1 MGRKGKAGRLY
12 SRLIME
18 QPPPVEEDTI
28 FGKIARKE
36 IPSNVVYED
45 DQVLAF
51 RDIAPQAP
59 IHIVLIPKVKDGLTQ
74 LSRVEERHK
83 ALLGHLVY
91 VAAEIARKE
100 GLAED
105 GWRLVINDGRNAGQT
120 VFHLHLHI
128 LGGREMAWPPG

>member
-1 MGRKGKAGRLY
+1 MGKTGRADRLY

-45 DQVLAF
+45 ELVLAF

-59 IHIVLIPKVKDGLTQ
+59 THIVLIPKAKDGLTQ
-74 LSRVEERHK
+74 LSRAEERHK
-83 ALLGHLVY
+83 ALLGHLMY

-100 GLAED
+100 GLTED
-105 GWRLVINDGRNAGQT
+105 GWRLVVNDGRSAGQT

-128 LGGREMAWPPG
+128 LGGRELGWPPG

>member
-1 MGRKGKAGRLY
+1 M
-12 SRLIME
+12 
-18 QPPPVEEDTI
+18 EEDTI

-45 DQVLAF
+45 DLVLAF

-59 IHIVLIPKVKDGLTQ
+59 IHIVLIPKAKDGLTQ
-74 LSRVEERHK
+74 LSRAEERHK

-100 GLAED
+100 GLDD

>member
-1 MGRKGKAGRLY
+1 VGRKGKAGRLY